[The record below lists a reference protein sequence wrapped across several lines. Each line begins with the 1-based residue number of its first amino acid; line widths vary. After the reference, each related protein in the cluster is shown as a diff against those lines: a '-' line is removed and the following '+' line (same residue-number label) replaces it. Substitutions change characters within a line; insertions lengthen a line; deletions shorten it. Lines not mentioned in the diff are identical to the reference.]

1 MKKPNLFYLAMFHY
15 NQFVKNKK
23 NVAKNLNLCF
33 YFIPL
38 WFGMQGNRY
47 TFTETVS
54 KSPSIHL
61 AFISLPFL
69 NRNTWNL
76 HTVFNVLSKS
86 SPEIL

>member
-15 NQFVKNKK
+15 NQFAKNKK

-38 WFGMQGNRY
+38 WFEMQGNRY
-47 TFTETVS
+47 TFIEIVS

-61 AFISLPFL
+61 AFIYLPFH

-76 HTVFNVLSKS
+76 HTVFNVHSKS